1 MTLRVGLMFIKS
13 REKHDISLEWGDNEA
28 IDEKEAFGAMLSTCE
43 FILGKSIINL
53 FKI

>member
-28 IDEKEAFGAMLSTCE
+28 IDEKGKRLGPCFLTCGSLS
-43 FILGKSIINL
+43 
-53 FKI
+53 